1 MAPATSTPAAPA
13 TATAPGGLP
22 ADFKKR
28 FLAEVQRSNRTFY
41 GFHLAQAQ
49 KIEVVDDRLVFTFGP
64 IHEVMRQQ
72 VEGKRAWLESI
83 AETIAGRKVPIAT
96 AKGPAMDPDAPRPAQ
111 AAPASAP
118 TPAPPAD
125 ETDLKARALADSGV
139 QAMLEIFPADIRD
152 VEEIK

>member
-1 MAPATSTPAAPA
+1 
-13 TATAPGGLP
+13 LP
-22 ADFKKR
+22 PDFKSR
-28 FLAEVQRSNRTFY
+28 FLAEVQRSNKTFY

-49 KIEVVDDRLVFTFGP
+49 KIEIVDDRLVFTFGP

-72 VEGKRAWLESI
+72 VEGKRGWLESI

-96 AKGPAMDPDAPRPAQ
+96 AKGPALDPDAPRPAH
-111 AAPASAP
+111 AAPAAAPAPSAP
-118 TPAPPAD
+118 AD
-125 ETDLKARALADSGV
+125 DTDLKARALADSGV

>member
-1 MAPATSTPAAPA
+1 VEAGPPPSHNASA
-13 TATAPGGLP
+13 GGPLS
-22 ADFKKR
+22 ADFKNR
-28 FLAEVQRSNRTFY
+28 FLAEVQRSNKTFY

-49 KIEVVDDRLVFTFGP
+49 KIEIVEERLVFTFGP

-83 AETIAGRKVPIAT
+83 AETIAGRKVAIAT
-96 AKGPAMDPDAPRPAQ
+96 AKGPATDPDAPRPAH
-111 AAPASAP
+111 AVPAPAP
-118 TPAPPAD
+118 NPAPPAD
-125 ETDLKARALADSGV
+125 EADLKARALADSGV